1 MVVHRLAQDCGL
13 CVPDARMISLGSRHR
28 TFACCRFDR
37 LPGGKRRFFVSSMTL
52 LDRRDGEDASYL
64 ELAEFLSTRGTPD
77 HKDEDLRELWTRVVF
92 NILVSNRDDHLRN
105 HGFILAA
112 DGWRLAPA
120 FDVNPNIEK
129 GRHHLAIDAG
139 DSTPDVDLALS
150 TAGFYGLSDG
160 QARDILGRVKR
171 AVSRWQTVA
180 ALNHLSRAEIELMAQ
195 AFSAAGG
202 AG

>member
-1 MVVHRLAQDCGL
+1 LTGAT
-13 CVPDARMISLGSRHR
+13 A
-28 TFACCRFDR
+28 
-37 LPGGKRRFFVSSMTL
+37 K
-52 LDRRDGEDASYL
+52 
-64 ELAEFLSTRGTPD
+64 TPV
-77 HKDEDLRELWTRVVF
+77 T
-92 NILVSNRDDHLRN
+92 SNRDDHLRN

-129 GRHHLAIDAG
+129 ARHHLAIDAG
-139 DSTPDVDLALS
+139 DSAPDVDLALS
-150 TAGFYGLSDG
+150 TAEFYGLSDG
-160 QARDILGRVKR
+160 QGREILERVKK

-195 AFSAAGG
+195 AFSAAGV